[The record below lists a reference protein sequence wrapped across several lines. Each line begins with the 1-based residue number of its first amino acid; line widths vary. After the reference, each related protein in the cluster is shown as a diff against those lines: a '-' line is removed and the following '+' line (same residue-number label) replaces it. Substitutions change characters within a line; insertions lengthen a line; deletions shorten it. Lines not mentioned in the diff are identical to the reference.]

1 MKKMIA
7 VLLPVALLIPAIAAA
22 ESSFDGTW
30 KVRVSSMQFSGT
42 PDNFSIKDGTYSCGN
57 CVPPFTIKAD
67 GTDQPTPMHNT
78 RDHAAVKVLSPMSFE
93 ETDKV
98 KGKTTLTQ
106 TTTVSADGAKL
117 TVKFTDYTGA
127 KPVTSTV
134 TEKRVAPAPAGAH
147 AASGSWMADSVPEL
161 SEAGQ
166 SVTYASTPNGLK
178 MTANGRVTDAKFDG
192 KAYPTQNDPGHTLVT
207 IKKIS
212 DRQIEER
219 DQREGKV
226 YDIIVSMVSADGKTM
241 TVVDEDP
248 VHGTKVSMT
257 LDKQ

>member
-1 MKKMIA
+1 MKTIIA
-7 VLLPVALLIPAIAAA
+7 VLLPLTLLGPAIGAA
-22 ESSFDGTW
+22 ESPFDGTW
-30 KVRVSSMQFSGT
+30 KVRGSSMQFSGK

-67 GTDQPTPMHNT
+67 GTDQPTPTHDT
-78 RDHAAVKVLSPMSFE
+78 RDHAAVKVLSPLSFE

-98 KGKTTLTQ
+98 NGKATMTQ

-117 TVKFTDYTGA
+117 TVKTTDYTGA

-134 TEKRVAPAPAGAH
+134 TEKRVAPAAAGAH
-147 AASGSWMADSVPEL
+147 AASGSWMTDAMPEL

-166 SVTYASTPNGLK
+166 TMTLASTPNGLK
-178 MTANGRVTDAKFDG
+178 MSANGRVTDAKFDG
-192 KAYPTQNDPGHTLVT
+192 KSYPTQNDPSHTLVT
-207 IKKIS
+207 IKKIG

-219 DQREGKV
+219 DEREGKV
-226 YDIIVSMVSADGKTM
+226 YDVVLSTVSADGKSM

-248 VHGTKVSMT
+248 VHGTKTSMT
-257 LDKQ
+257 FDKQ